1 VIKFVSDLRLVGGFL
16 PSTPVSSIN
25 KIDRHDIAEILLQVA
40 LNTIKPNQPVI
51 YDHVYI
57 LGKPNTRHL
66 FLCARQG
73 NIFGAHGFFFLE
85 YYKQSTLERC
95 SGIIYIQ
102 HFVLDPHAD
111 MDFYSAS
118 SLKQQST
125 GRHVAPLGHNYFDFE
140 QPKKK

>member
-1 VIKFVSDLRLVGGFL
+1 VQSVYITTKVMSSNSVHGEVYSIQHYVIKFVSDLRLVGGFL
-16 PSTPVSSIN
+16 PSTPVSSTN

-102 HFVLDPHAD
+102 
-111 MDFYSAS
+111 
-118 SLKQQST
+118 
-125 GRHVAPLGHNYFDFE
+125 
-140 QPKKK
+140 